1 MVSEDG
7 KQNICIS
14 GLTEKNARDLNILMK
29 IIEYGLNYLYFG
41 CQNKMPTSL
50 AFIG

>member
-7 KQNICIS
+7 KHNICIS
-14 GLTEKNARDLNILMK
+14 DLTEKNARYLNILME

-41 CQNKMPTSL
+41 W
-50 AFIG
+50 

>member
-7 KQNICIS
+7 KHNIYIS
-14 GLTEKNARDLNILMK
+14 DLTEKNARDLNILMK

-41 CQNKMPTSL
+41 W
-50 AFIG
+50 